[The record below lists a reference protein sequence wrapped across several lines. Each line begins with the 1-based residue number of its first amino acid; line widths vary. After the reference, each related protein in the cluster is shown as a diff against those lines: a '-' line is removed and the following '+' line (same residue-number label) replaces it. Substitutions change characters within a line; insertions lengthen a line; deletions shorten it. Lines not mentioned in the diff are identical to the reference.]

1 MVDEI
6 PSQLS
11 KELKTEMKE
20 VVNECTEE
28 IFNKWIEGKIM
39 HKNFDIRKNILKLSE
54 KEDII

>member
-20 VVNECTEE
+20 AVNECTEE
-28 IFNKWIEGKIM
+28 IYNEWIEGEIM
-39 HKNFDIRKNILKLSE
+39 HENFDIRKNILKLLE